1 MENFFINLYELFVD
15 GALLDDLI
23 DEKMIVTFSVMSLLV
38 PLTFALL
45 FYKLYDRVGFS
56 KRRHWLVVMFS
67 SGMIVLLWILT
78 ACFTKENEQIP
89 RPTAVVEENQEVQ
102 FMFDQGTS
110 VFLEYSFEMLVLAF
124 IYFFIFSLGLR
135 LISTNN
141 RKTPF

>member
-1 MENFFINLYELFVD
+1 MENFFISLYELFVD

-23 DEKMIVTFSVMSLLV
+23 DEKMIVTLSVMLILV
-38 PLTFALL
+38 PLAFALF

-56 KRRHWLVVMFS
+56 KRRHWLLMMFS
-67 SGMIVLLWILT
+67 SGLIVFFWTLI
-78 ACFTKENEQIP
+78 ACFAKQNEQIP

-124 IYFFIFSLGLR
+124 IYFFVFSLGLKF
-135 LISTNN
+135 ISINN